1 MVASDAEVNAGV
13 GLAAVVVGVEVGVE
27 GVTLSLFFEQELNIE
42 SADNNT
48 TDAPT
53 PARVLIFN
61 NFIIVKL
68 IRPI

>member
-1 MVASDAEVNAGV
+1 
-13 GLAAVVVGVEVGVE
+13 
-27 GVTLSLFFEQELNIE
+27 LSLFFEQELNIE